1 MNWSRLNLL
10 ICCLFLSVLAI
21 GQQSS
26 RDALKIGGGYNL
38 LTVED
43 ASAAVGYIEYSR
55 VFYPPITIAVSANYS
70 KADDIMTVFE
80 ERTLT
85 SFAFDLMGYY
95 SFLQDRVQD
104 MRVGFMMT
112 TRSFLTEWENIDTG
126 ATGKDRK
133 FHPGIGLVLNYDV
146 HVSDLLVLGVKGS
159 VAQYNNRSS
168 VFLVGGHV
176 GVKF

>member
-1 MNWSRLNLL
+1 MIWSRLTLL
-10 ICCLFLSVLAI
+10 CCSLCFSLISIA
-21 GQQSS
+21 QSTT
-26 RDALKIGGGYNL
+26 RDAIKIGGGYNL

-43 ASAAVGYIEYSR
+43 ASAAVAYIEYSR
-55 VFYPPITIAVSANYS
+55 VFYPPITIAVSANIS

-80 ERTLT
+80 KRQLT

-112 TRSFLTEWENIDTG
+112 TRSFLTEWENVDTG

-146 HVSDLLVLGVKGS
+146 HVSDLLLLGVKGS

-168 VFLVGGHV
+168 VFLIGGHV